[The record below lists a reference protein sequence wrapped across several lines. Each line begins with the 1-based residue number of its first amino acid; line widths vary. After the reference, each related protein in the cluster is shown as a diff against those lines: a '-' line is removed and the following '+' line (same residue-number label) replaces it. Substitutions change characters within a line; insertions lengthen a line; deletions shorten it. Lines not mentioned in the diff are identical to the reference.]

1 MSKQKIA
8 IIGSGGGGLG
18 CAYTLGQVA
27 DVTVYEANSWF
38 GGHAHTVDFPCA
50 DGVTRPVDMGIVITD
65 PWTYPVLYAITKKYG
80 IATRAKGWTLG
91 AAFGPHDYWYTG
103 GPCTP
108 LWERVRSDA
117 SRFELDVVALSQA
130 PIEDQLKTVEYWLT
144 TLGYSDEFAA
154 KVLSPTLTL
163 LVVTRAGLLKAPIV
177 NILGLFSDKQLSFFN
192 GTLWRLFPGGTR
204 QYVDALIADTPGT
217 FHKNTPVTSVSR
229 TPQGVMI
236 TDGTG
241 KTERFDQ
248 VVFGTQANITLRL
261 LADATPE
268 EKALLGAFTWQEA
281 DVYLHSDDSVLSHF
295 LPKDLC
301 SQYHYDGPNPQ
312 PELQGSFT
320 LNIGV
325 GLDLPPTAGPVLI
338 TGYNTDS
345 KGKRPNPNK
354 VVAQARWEH
363 ELSTLEQ
370 TGARQML
377 HTIQGVKNTWY
388 CGTTAVW
395 ASADAVLASGMV
407 VATHVVPAA
416 KLPFTDPAS
425 VSDFQQIE
433 AVMFPPE
440 EAAPAPA
447 PAPAPS
453 PEAGEEA
460 PHHAPKKAQK
470 PGYRRIT

>member
-80 IATRAKGWTLG
+80 ISTRAKGWTLG

-117 SRFELDVVALSQA
+117 SRFELDTVGLANA
-130 PIEDQLKTVEYWLT
+130 PIEEQLKTVEYWLT

-204 QYVDALIADTPGT
+204 QYIDALVHDTPGK
-217 FHKNTPVTSVSR
+217 FLASTPVTSVSR
-229 TPQGVMI
+229 TPEGVMI
-236 TDGTG
+236 TDGSG

-261 LADATPE
+261 LADATDE
-268 EKALLGAFTWQEA
+268 EKALLGAFTWQQA
-281 DVYLHSDDSVLSHF
+281 DVYLHSDDTVLSHF

-312 PELQGSFT
+312 PELQGSFS
-320 LNIGV
+320 LNMGV
-325 GLDLPPTAGPVLI
+325 GLDFPKDAGPVLI
-338 TGYNTDS
+338 TGYNIDS
-345 KGKRPNPNK
+345 KGKRPHPKK

-363 ELSTLEQ
+363 ELATLEQ

-377 HTIQGVKNTWY
+377 HTIQGNKSTWH

-407 VATHVVPAA
+407 VATHVVPEAQ
-416 KLPFTDPAS
+416 LPFTDPAS
-425 VSDFQQIE
+425 VADFQQIAE
-433 AVMFPPE
+433 VMFPSTE
-440 EAAPAPA
+440 EASFS
-447 PAPAPS
+447 PS
-453 PEAGEEA
+453 SGEG
-460 PHHAPKKAQK
+460 PPSRPKKARAQK
-470 PGYRRIT
+470 PGFRRIT

>member
-1 MSKQKIA
+1 MTKQKIA

-27 DVTVYEANSWF
+27 DVTVYEANAWF

-65 PWTYPVLYAITKKYG
+65 PWTYPVLYAITKKFG

-91 AAFGPHDYWYTG
+91 ASFGHDYWYTG
-103 GPCTP
+103 GPRTP
-108 LWERVRSDA
+108 LWDRVRSDS
-117 SRFELDVVALSQA
+117 SRFELDIVSIANA

-163 LVVTRAGLLKAPIV
+163 LVVTRAGLLSAPIV

-204 QYVDALIADTPGT
+204 QYVDALVANTPGT
-217 FHKNTPVTSVSR
+217 FLKDTPVTSVSR
-229 TPQGVMI
+229 TPSGVLV
-236 TDGTG
+236 TDGKG

-268 EKALLGAFTWQEA
+268 EKALLGAFTWQQA
-281 DVYLHSDDSVLSHF
+281 DVYLHSDDSVLSKV

-301 SQYHYDGPNPQ
+301 SQYHYDGPNPE

-320 LNIGV
+320 LNMGV
-325 GLDLPPTAGPVLI
+325 GLGLPHSAGPVLI
-338 TGYNTDS
+338 TGYNIDS
-345 KGKRPNPNK
+345 KAKRPHHNK
-354 VVAQARWEH
+354 IVAQARWEH
-363 ELSTLEQ
+363 ELATLEQ

-377 HTIQGVKNTWY
+377 HTIQGQNNTWH

-407 VATHVVPAA
+407 VATKVSPAA
-416 KLPFTDPAS
+416 QLPFTDPAS
-425 VSDFQQIE
+425 VADFQQIE
-433 AVMFPPE
+433 AVMFPP
-440 EAAPAPA
+440 AAAAAAAVPSPMEGAPPDA
-447 PAPAPS
+447 EAPS
-453 PEAGEEA
+453 KPAI
-460 PHHAPKKAQK
+460 KAQK
-470 PGYRRIT
+470 PGFRRVT